1 MHSCTLCRDPA
12 LCRHTLFI
20 PHWGCWDG
28 SLVKKG
34 GGDVVNDMVSAVG
47 AGVVGTLVLANN
59 TKPITTDTSLL
70 TPYLSSNLT
79 FLLFWESKV
88 CE

>member
-1 MHSCTLCRDPA
+1 M
-12 LCRHTLFI
+12 
-20 PHWGCWDG
+20 
-28 SLVKKG
+28 
-34 GGDVVNDMVSAVG
+34 NDMVSAVG